1 MRIVNTLSILALAVS
16 SLLSAPIPVKY
27 QTLEDGAKMIEGGK
41 PDRVSMPSLP
51 SKKSFW
57 NIFNLSKS
65 DSEIAGAVSKERLK
79 VLKVERKR
87 LKAEEAAR
95 MGQPDGQ
102 VGEDSNS
109 ENNLIV
115 TALDVSTEKLRQG
128 NERQAIYSLP
138 ENTLVDIFFLILLE
152 AKRKYYN
159 KTLYISSQV
168 STGWALLIRKSPSL
182 WSLINFD
189 QSAQL
194 PHIALSRSKESPI
207 DIINRRNELGS
218 NGPLTTA

>member
-95 MGQPDGQ
+95 MGLADGIR
-102 VGEDSNS
+102 DS
-109 ENNLIV
+109 
-115 TALDVSTEKLRQG
+115 
-128 NERQAIYSLP
+128 
-138 ENTLVDIFFLILLE
+138 
-152 AKRKYYN
+152 
-159 KTLYISSQV
+159 
-168 STGWALLIRKSPSL
+168 
-182 WSLINFD
+182 
-189 QSAQL
+189 
-194 PHIALSRSKESPI
+194 
-207 DIINRRNELGS
+207 
-218 NGPLTTA
+218 